1 MDEGMTAIAG
11 ELATPAIEMQEQ
23 EVAPVET
30 DAPVDLDAEVSTEA
44 EVEGEPEAEA
54 EPDAAEAGEGEE
66 EAAAEPELVDIE
78 VNGKT
83 FKVPAEL
90 KDGYLMQADYTRKTQ
105 EVAAERKAVETQKEQ
120 AAALFQASQEY
131 IEAKAALKMIE
142 SQLVQYQNT
151 DWNKLEQE
159 DPMGAMSHWRQFQT
173 LKEQYQQGTQYLQNA
188 DAQRTAQAE
197 QDIANR
203 LQETR
208 KFAQEKIPGYSI
220 DLENKVVEF
229 ATKELGFDIEQIRA
243 SINPAIF
250 KTMHLAW
257 LGSQALQKQHTAPRP
272 AAPTQPLKTV
282 SSKASP
288 VVTKNPEDMSMEEYA
303 RWRSSQTKR

>member
-1 MDEGMTAIAG
+1 MDEAMTAIAD
-11 ELATPAIEMQEQ
+11 ELAAPAIETQEQ
-23 EVAPVET
+23 PAAPTET
-30 DAPVDLDAEVSTEA
+30 EGPVDLDAEVSTET
-44 EVEGEPEAEA
+44 EAETA
-54 EPDAAEAGEGEE
+54 EQEPTEEGAKPTE
-66 EAAAEPELVDIE
+66 EAPEEPELVDIE

-105 EVAAERKAVETQKEQ
+105 EVAALRKEGETLKEQ
-120 AAALFQASQEY
+120 AAALYQTSQEY
-131 IEAKAALKMIE
+131 IDAKAAVRVIE
-142 SQLVQYQNT
+142 SQLQQYQNT
-151 DWNKLEQE
+151 DWSKLEQE

-208 KFAQEKIPGYSI
+208 KFAQEKIPGYSLE
-220 DLENKVVEF
+220 LENKVVEF
-229 ATKELGFDIEQIRA
+229 ATKELGFEIEQIRA
-243 SINPAIF
+243 TINPAIF
-250 KTMHLAW
+250 RTMHLAW
-257 LGSQALQKQHTAPRP
+257 LGSQALQKQQTAPRP

-288 VVTKNPEDMSMEEYA
+288 AVTVDPEEMSMEQYA
-303 RWRSSQTKR
+303 AWRKSNSKR